1 MKKARHAR
9 PQRSQRSVA
18 ATKIQTPD
26 TRPQTSDRKANHR
39 GHRERNA
46 ESTEIL
52 EILVKGRTEI
62 NSFSVSSAP
71 KRFFQ
76 EALARVAHP
85 VIPAKAGIQNS
96 LKVLHSGSPPAF
108 AGVARNDDYKNLFS

>member
-1 MKKARHAR
+1 MFFATF
-9 PQRSQRSVA
+9 SIVSV
-18 ATKIQTPD
+18 
-26 TRPQTSDRKANHR
+26 
-39 GHRERNA
+39 
-46 ESTEIL
+46 L
-52 EILVKGRTEI
+52 
-62 NSFSVSSAP
+62 SAP

-96 LKVLHSGSPPAF
+96 LKVLDSGSPPAF